1 MWEQSWWT
9 ESFKVDT
16 FVFSRFYPIKME
28 IIGENFY
35 RKSCKTNIATLRHT
49 VPEKRF
55 NPWRIVHS
63 LPPDLFLLR
72 EIEKDLQA
80 SKTVEKI
87 IWSWEMFLSWPLT
100 DLSIWAN
107 GRHAATIK
115 KFYGS
120 LQKPGKSSILVLVV
134 APTLPT
140 VLVLVPEHPRYP
152 PIEYSSTGGGTQC
165 AVLVLEHPLV
175 EYQHWPTA
183 RNFADDRWGEN
194 YFPRSSSSSWNFSF
208 VIVFSFGYFWKS
220 LLRQVKF
227 FHHFTSS
234 AINTN
239 CEQYH
244 TITQSL
250 LVPFH

>member
-1 MWEQSWWT
+1 MISVWCLTCNEAGVGGGDSVEWT
-9 ESFKVDT
+9 LWDT
-16 FVFSRFYPIKME
+16 NM
-28 IIGENFY
+28 
-35 RKSCKTNIATLRHT
+35 
-49 VPEKRF
+49 F
-55 NPWRIVHS
+55 NTSPLNWAMM
-63 LPPDLFLLR
+63 P
-72 EIEKDLQA
+72 QA
-80 SKTVEKI
+80 SR
-87 IWSWEMFLSWPLT
+87 S
-100 DLSIWAN
+100 
-107 GRHAATIK
+107 H
-115 KFYGS
+115 
-120 LQKPGKSSILVLVV
+120 ILVLVV

-250 LVPFH
+250 LVPFHQSTLTTKSSWASSIVLLHPNEIVVLTGLV